1 MKSILKGDENM
12 KTINKIICLMLCVVM
27 IFTANSIGVQA
38 APVNVAATSKL
49 TATATAD
56 TVKLSWN
63 KVNKATGYRVYR
75 IVDGKLKTIKKSV
88 KTNKY
93 TVEKLT
99 AGETYKFAVKTYRTQ
114 NGKTYWSSK
123 YKTVT
128 VKTKAMSAPKK
139 PTATSTKDTVTLKWA
154 KVPGATGY
162 DVYQLKGEKWTKIK
176 TLTANTYKV
185 SSLKENKTF
194 KFKIRPY
201 AKTAKGKVWGK
212 YSSVV
217 AIQTV
222 DKTKVKFTEPVIG
235 TKGVTLKWGAISG
248 ASGYRVNMLKNGE
261 WVKVAGVKGAKN
273 TSYKVDRLKSNTKYT
288 FMVRAYKMV
297 DGKVKW
303 FTKSDS
309 LTVKTNKAQDT
320 TTTTTT
326 PSTQKPDES
335 TTTPTTVPTTNP
347 TTTESTTKPTTTKPT
362 TTESTTKPTTTE
374 STTTKPTTTKPTT
387 TKPTTTK
394 PTTTLPTTTE
404 PTTKPTTTKPT
415 TTKPTTTKPTT
426 TEPTTKPTTTKPTTT
441 KPTTTKPTTT
451 QPTTQP
457 TTYPEP
463 LSAYRI
469 AMYKEILDKETIY
482 FKVSSKYNEDEMVPV
497 EFARKNGNMCMATSA
512 EGIDMKIFYD
522 KSSNKMQAYAFLF
535 LTWVYYNVPKEEM
548 ADMDMTEMLDE
559 IKIKNVGE
567 ISVTRT
573 KFDGKSVF
581 KESYYDAKTG
591 YTMNYY
597 FDGDVLVGIKKEHP
611 TKVDEIIYVEE
622 ISNTVPKNIFTKP
635 GGISLDAFNKMFG

>member
-128 VKTKAMSAPKK
+128 VKTNAMSAPKK

-162 DVYQLKGEKWTKIK
+162 DVYQLKGEKWTKKK
-176 TLTANTYKV
+176 TLSANTYKV

-335 TTTPTTVPTTNP
+335 TTTPTTVPTTN
-347 TTTESTTKPTTTKPT
+347 
-362 TTESTTKPTTTE
+362 
-374 STTTKPTTTKPTT
+374 
-387 TKPTTTK
+387 
-394 PTTTLPTTTE
+394 
-404 PTTKPTTTKPT
+404 
-415 TTKPTTTKPTT
+415 
-426 TEPTTKPTTTKPTTT
+426 
-441 KPTTTKPTTT
+441 PTTTKPTTT

-635 GGISLDAFNKMFG
+635 SGISLDAFNKMFG